1 VGHLVMNSERV
12 RSLREDRDLTKR
24 GLAAEAGISA
34 ETVRRVE
41 LEQPVYF
48 RTGRAMADALGI
60 EPSPGLGRVL

>member
-1 VGHLVMNSERV
+1 MGYVRMNTEQV
-12 RSLREDRDLTKR
+12 QTLREQKGMTRRDL
-24 GLAAEAGISA
+24 AAVAGISA